1 MTFMAS
7 PPSIH
12 RSGKKGAEKGVRN
25 RKTTFLHQCTR
36 NRFLTPYLSRV
47 TGIRSWLCALRLQG
61 ETFFRKDASVRHVA
75 ASESRSSSRS
85 SSTVFNSAS
94 NARAAIPK
102 RASRNL
108 SMAFRVVSR
117 VHSALSSSSNG
128 DSIMALRPPAS
139 RRNLLSEGRE
149 RATRGG
155 KREQVVKPILVDRL
169 QLRLQCPGSDP
180 KASFEEFEYGFSGCL
195 PRPFGFEFLEQLLE
209 QRGFD
214 HGFAPSQELEQLRV
228 MIPQTGQKLGHGQQ
242 IFVLIGRRV

>member
-1 MTFMAS
+1 MAS
-7 PPSIH
+7 PD
-12 RSGKKGAEKGVRN
+12 
-25 RKTTFLHQCTR
+25 L
-36 NRFLTPYLSRV
+36 LTPRV

-85 SSTVFNSAS
+85 SSTVFNAAS

-102 RASRNL
+102 RASRHL
-108 SMAFRVVSR
+108 SMFFRVVSR

-155 KREQVVKPILVDRL
+155 KREKVIKPILVDRL

-180 KASFEEFEYGFSGCL
+180 KASFEDFEYDFSGRL
-195 PRPFGFEFLEQLLE
+195 PRHFPRPFPRPFGFEFVE
-209 QRGFD
+209 
-214 HGFAPSQELEQLRV
+214 
-228 MIPQTGQKLGHGQQ
+228 
-242 IFVLIGRRV
+242 